1 MAAKST
7 PSSGSIKL
15 PASLTIAESSRATG
29 LSEKAVRHRV
39 DRGQLRKV
47 KGRDGLIRIPRAD
60 LESAGLLAGS
70 GVSLEGVGELG
81 SLEPAALLDRV
92 VEQAE
97 RIGKLEALTARSGS
111 LEAELE
117 AERQAHELTR
127 QHLFE
132 IRAVAEA
139 AEAERSR
146 RWWQRRKGGAPGE
159 QGPERRYQG
168 RG

>member
-1 MAAKST
+1 MAK
-7 PSSGSIKL
+7 SGSIKL

-29 LSEKAVRHRV
+29 VSEKAVRHRV

-47 KGRDGLIRIPRAD
+47 KGKDGLIRIPRAD
-60 LESAGLLAGS
+60 LERLGLLAGGS
-70 GVSLEGVGELG
+70 VTLEGVGEVG

-97 RIGKLEALTARSGS
+97 RIGKLEALTERSES
-111 LEAELE
+111 LEGELA
-117 AERQAHELTR
+117 AERQAHDATR
-127 QHLFE
+127 QQLFQ
-132 IRAVAEA
+132 IRAEAEA
-139 AEAERSR
+139 ATAERSR

-159 QGPERRYQG
+159 QAPERRYQG

>member
-1 MAAKST
+1 MAK
-7 PSSGSIKL
+7 SGSIKL

-29 LSEKAVRHRV
+29 VSEKAVRHRV

-47 KGRDGLIRIPRAD
+47 KGKDGLIRIPRAD
-60 LESAGLLAGS
+60 LESLGLLAGGS
-70 GVSLEGVGELG
+70 VSMEGVGEVG

-97 RIGKLEALTARSGS
+97 KIGKLESLTARSES

-117 AERQAHELTR
+117 AERQAHDATR
-127 QHLFE
+127 QQLFQ
-132 IRAVAEA
+132 IRAEAEA
-139 AEAERSR
+139 TAERSR

-159 QGPERRYQG
+159 QAPERRYQG